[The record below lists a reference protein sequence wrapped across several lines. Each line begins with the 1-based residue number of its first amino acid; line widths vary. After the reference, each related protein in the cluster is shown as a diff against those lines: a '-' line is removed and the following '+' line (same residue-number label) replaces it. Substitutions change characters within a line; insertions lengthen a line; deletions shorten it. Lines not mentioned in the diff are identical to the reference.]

1 MPTKKERLSALKG
14 DWTASELSVVYKPGQ
29 KLENTIQSSKDIF
42 AVVRSLWNKEL
53 ISIQEQMMAFF
64 INSRG
69 KVIGY
74 RLMGI
79 GDMDSVTLD
88 VRLLTCLALHTLASS
103 VILAH
108 NHPSGHIEPSKADI
122 DVTKNV
128 KEALKLIYVKL
139 LDHIIITE
147 SNSLSMADRGLV

>member
-1 MPTKKERLSALKG
+1 
-14 DWTASELSVVYKPGQ
+14 
-29 KLENTIQSSKDIF
+29 
-42 AVVRSLWNKEL
+42 
-53 ISIQEQMMAFF
+53 MMAFF

-128 KEALKLIYVKL
+128 KEALKLINVKL
-139 LDHIIITE
+139 LDHIVSSPHFRPIG
-147 SNSLSMADRGLV
+147 D